1 MEEGRGRVERVV
13 VGEKM
18 ETQAANRTEL
28 HREGAGQGKKK
39 ERKRHVSY
47 HTLLVNGGGFFFT
60 QN

>member
-1 MEEGRGRVERVV
+1 MGYNWDGGGAWEGGARGAETV

-39 ERKRHVSY
+39 RKKKKC
-47 HTLLVNGGGFFFT
+47 
-60 QN
+60 